1 MNNHILR
8 LLTFAKQGI
17 LVKAVWP
24 AHILLLIGYLLGSTV
39 VIQLGLQIECFDGL
53 VHDLVFLLERNR
65 EVFPLLTCVRRVP
78 LGLEEAHHG
87 RN

>member
-1 MNNHILR
+1 MPGGLPR
-8 LLTFAKQGI
+8 CAQRAGGEGQQQTF
-17 LVKAVWP
+17 
-24 AHILLLIGYLLGSTV
+24 H
-39 VIQLGLQIECFDGL
+39 GL

-65 EVFPLLTCVRRVP
+65 EVFPLLTSVRGVP